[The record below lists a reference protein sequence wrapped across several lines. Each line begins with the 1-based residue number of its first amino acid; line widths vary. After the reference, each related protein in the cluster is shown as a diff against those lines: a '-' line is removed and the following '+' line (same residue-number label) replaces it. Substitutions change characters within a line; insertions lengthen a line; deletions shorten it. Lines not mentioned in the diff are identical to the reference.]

1 MIANTINL
9 DLNHMLNTI
18 RVVKF
23 GIVASTIVSFLL
35 AGVAPAQ
42 APDTTTLTAVVISAT
57 KTPASRGL
65 LTQAVTILTGE
76 QLRAQGIT
84 RVSDALRT
92 VPGAS
97 VVQSGA
103 IGSVTSLFLRGGE
116 SRYTKVLVDG
126 VPVNSPGG
134 FFDFS
139 HLTTDNIE
147 RIEIVRGPSSVVYG
161 ADAVSGVIQ
170 IFTRQG
176 RGPLSMNADVRGGTY
191 RTIDGSADAN
201 GASNHTRFSIGAAEH
216 KTDGIIPFNNQ
227 YYNGTLSASAGLTPA
242 GGNDAVVTARY
253 TTAEYHYPTDFTG
266 APVDSN
272 SYRVQHRLTAGFD
285 GTARLGASLKGKLL
299 VGGNEVSDLT
309 EDIAVP
315 FGGTSPVHSAQLS
328 KDYRHSVEGRLL
340 FGLPSA
346 ATFNIGAEY
355 VKERER
361 SFGSAGAV
369 GARTST
375 TSSFSADR
383 TNRAAYAEL
392 LGTSSD
398 GVAYTLAARRDDNSD
413 YDPFNTYRVGAST
426 PVSSA
431 LRLRTSV
438 STAFNA
444 PAFDQ
449 IRPTLFT
456 TGSPGL
462 KPERSR
468 AYEVGLEQSL
478 VYGILHLTGD
488 YFNQRFTDLI
498 QFVSGGPPS
507 FLGSYANLTEA
518 ESKGYDVG
526 LVLTPVANWSG
537 SVSYTQAT
545 PRVTKVA
552 SAYTGGL
559 NPGDALIRRPTHSGN
574 AVVTYSAQNAGSFS
588 MMTSYIGKRPDL
600 DFTQFPSPT
609 VTLPAYVK
617 VDVAMSLEL
626 LRSATGK
633 SSLAFTAR
641 VDNALDRKYED
652 VLHFSTP
659 RRTFLLGA
667 RLTGSL

>member
-1 MIANTINL
+1 M
-9 DLNHMLNTI
+9 
-18 RVVKF
+18 VPSSVW
-23 GIVASTIVSFLL
+23 G
-35 AGVAPAQ
+35 Q
-42 APDTTTLTAVVISAT
+42 AHDTTTLTAVVISAT
-57 KTPASRGL
+57 KTPASQGS

-76 QLRAQGIT
+76 QLRSQGIT

-116 SRYTKVLVDG
+116 SRYTKVLIDG
-126 VPVNSPGG
+126 VAVNAPGG

-147 RIEIVRGPSSVVYG
+147 RIEVVRGPASVVYG

-176 RGPLSMNADVRGGTY
+176 RGPLSMNADIRGGTY
-191 RTIDGSADAN
+191 RTIDGSADAS
-201 GASNHTRFSIGAAEH
+201 GATSHSRFSLGAAEH

-227 YYNGTLSASAGLTPA
+227 YYNGTLSASAAMTPSP
-242 GGNDAVVTARY
+242 GNDAILTARY

-285 GTARLGASLKGKLL
+285 GTAKAGESLKARLL
-299 VGGNEVSDLT
+299 LGSNEVSDLT

-315 FGGTSPVHSAQLS
+315 FGAVSPMHSAQLS
-328 KDYRHSVEGRLL
+328 RNYRHSAEGRLL
-340 FGLPSA
+340 FALPSA
-346 ATFNIGAEY
+346 ATFNVGAEY
-355 VKERER
+355 MQERER
-361 SFGSAGAV
+361 STGNAGPV
-369 GARTST
+369 GLRGEPTPG
-375 TSSFSADR
+375 FSADR

-398 GVAYTLAARRDDNSD
+398 GVSYTLAARRDDNSD

-426 PVSSA
+426 PVTSS
-431 LRLRTSV
+431 LRFRTSV

-449 IRPTLFT
+449 IMPTLFT
-456 TGSPGL
+456 TGSVGL

-468 AYEVGLEQSL
+468 AYEAGLEQSVANGL
-478 VYGILHLTGD
+478 VHLTAD

-498 QFVSGGPPS
+498 QFVSGGPPN

-518 ESKGYDVG
+518 QSKGYDVA
-526 LVLTPVANWSG
+526 LAFAPVANWSG

-552 SAYTGGL
+552 STYTGGL
-559 NPGDALIRRPTHSGN
+559 KPGEALIRRPTHSGN
-574 AVVTYSAQNAGSFS
+574 AVLTYSERRAGSFS
-588 MMTSYIGKRPDL
+588 VMTSYIGKRPDL
-600 DFTQFPSPT
+600 DFNQFPSPT

-617 VDVAMSLEL
+617 VDLAMSREL
-626 LRSATGK
+626 FRSETGK
-633 SSLAFTAR
+633 SSLSFTAR
-641 VDNALDRKYED
+641 LENALDRRYED
-652 VLHFSTP
+652 VLHFATP
-659 RRTFLLGA
+659 RRTLLLGA